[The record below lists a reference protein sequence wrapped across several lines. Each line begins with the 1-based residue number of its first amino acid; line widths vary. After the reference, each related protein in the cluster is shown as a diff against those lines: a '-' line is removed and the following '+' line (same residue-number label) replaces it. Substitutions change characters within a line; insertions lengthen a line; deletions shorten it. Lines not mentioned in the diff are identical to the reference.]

1 MARPVKKGVD
11 YFPMNTVMDD
21 SVRLIEAEYGL
32 TGFAIVVKLWQKIYA
47 GQGYYCEWT
56 NEVELLFKHENGL
69 GGNSVSEIV
78 ASSIRRGIFN
88 KELFEKYQILTSSGI
103 QKRYFE
109 AVSRRETV
117 FADSRYLLI
126 PVPNNVVFV
135 DNNSVYVCRNSKN
148 VDDNPQSK
156 ENKIKVNKSK
166 VKESYGTFKNVLL
179 TPSEYEDVYCWDNG
193 ATLNRFSEKLKSK
206 GYKYQDHYAA
216 LCQWHK
222 QDKDDKEPEH
232 KRSYD
237 IDEFAK
243 RADALPVYK
252 GAD

>member
-1 MARPVKKGVD
+1 MARPIKKGVD
-11 YFPMNTVMDD
+11 YFPLNTVMDD
-21 SVRLIEAEYGL
+21 SVKLIEAEYGL
-32 TGFAIVVKLWQKIYA
+32 TGFAVVVKLWMRIYS
-47 GQGYYCEWT
+47 GFGYYCEWT

-78 ASSIRRGIFN
+78 ASSIKRGIFN
-88 KELFEKYQILTSSGI
+88 KEMFDKYHILTSSGI

-109 AVSRRETV
+109 AVSRREIV
-117 FADSRYLLI
+117 YAEKRYLLI
-126 PVPNNVVFV
+126 PVSNNVVFV
-135 DNNSVYVCRNSKN
+135 DNNSVNVCRNSKN

-179 TPSEYEDVYCWDNG
+179 TPSEYEDVFSWDNG

-216 LCQWHK
+216 LLQWKAEDTHK
-222 QDKDDKEPEH
+222 TMPEH
-232 KRSYD
+232 QRSYD
-237 IDEFAK
+237 MSEFER
-243 RADALPVYK
+243 RANILPVYK